1 MEGGKGR
8 ERGEEEKR
16 KEREKERGER
26 EREREREKERD
37 RLLSTLSLHVEY
49 VSDTS
54 VRLLSPTELE
64 SVVGAGEHAQQR
76 WRGRRR
82 KGRP

>member
-1 MEGGKGR
+1 MKGG
-8 ERGEEEKR
+8 
-16 KEREKERGER
+16 KEREGEGER
-26 EREREREKERD
+26 EKRGL
-37 RLLSTLSLHVEY
+37 LLSTLSLHVEY

-54 VRLLSPTELE
+54 VRLLSPAELE
-64 SVVGAGEHAQQR
+64 SVVGAGEQTQQR